1 MQYLIFNDSG
11 KGEEELVGLLRLLP
25 AHDLTGLHLLSNIK
39 ETVWLNFQGRSLA
52 KASILRDNLNLN
64 IDFQRIRQYYVSIL
78 TSYKVCFQVSLRI

>member
-11 KGEEELVGLLRLLP
+11 EGEEELVGLLRLLS

-52 KASILRDNLNLN
+52 KASILSDNLNLN
-64 IDFQRIRQYYVSIL
+64 IDFQRIHQYYVSI
-78 TSYKVCFQVSLRI
+78 

>member
-1 MQYLIFNDSG
+1 MQYLIFNDG
-11 KGEEELVGLLRLLP
+11 GEGEEELVGLLRFLP

-64 IDFQRIRQYYVSIL
+64 IDFQRIRQFYVSISKHL
-78 TSYKVCFQVSLRI
+78 IRFVSRYL